1 MSYNL
6 TDAIRQVV
14 LNAIERTYQG
24 FSDITYERNIGHI
37 DEEVVNYFCK
47 EVLEKL
53 AGSTRTFLTAAY
65 PHVYA
70 PFSEDKWLDIFQ
82 NRWEEFTGWR
92 DRLDHWSFKK
102 ELTTIIRGSI
112 SEMVNRMN
120 EAAGAW

>member
-37 DEEVVNYFCK
+37 DEEVVGYFCK

-53 AGSTRTFLTAAY
+53 AGSTRTFLTVTY

-70 PFSEDKWLDIFQ
+70 PFSEDKWLNIFQ
-82 NRWEEFTGWR
+82 NHWEEFTKWR
-92 DRLDHWSFKK
+92 KHLDHWSFKK